1 MSRPANVIPRVVV
14 EDCEIVKATDALCC
28 LRLGLRFTTVPTR
41 GRGRRLC
48 LECPQ
53 CGLRAFKLY
62 RPMHLRAF
70 ACRTC
75 HNLSYTSVQKHDARL
90 DHLLR
95 VPESTLIRLMARD
108 QKTTWRLLAIRAA
121 YIRLGLL
128 SKY

>member
-1 MSRPANVIPRVVV
+1 
-14 EDCEIVKATDALCC
+14 
-28 LRLGLRFTTVPTR
+28 
-41 GRGRRLC
+41 
-48 LECPQ
+48 
-53 CGLRAFKLY
+53 
-62 RPMHLRAF
+62 MHLLAF
-70 ACRTC
+70 ARRTC
-75 HNLSYTSVQKHDARL
+75 HNLSYASVQKHDARL